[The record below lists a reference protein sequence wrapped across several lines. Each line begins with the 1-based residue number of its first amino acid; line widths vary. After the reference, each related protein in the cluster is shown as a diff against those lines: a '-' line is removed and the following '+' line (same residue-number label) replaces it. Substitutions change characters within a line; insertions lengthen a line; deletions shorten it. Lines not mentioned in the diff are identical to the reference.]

1 MCLCLWPAK
10 TYISKPTPS
19 DFARTPI
26 FKRAKENGQTITGNS
41 AAMNGDR
48 ATRSGES
55 PPRGSLG
62 AQQGKFLSGSLMR
75 HVAVMTLTSSFGLV
89 AMFLVDF
96 LDLFFIAQLGD
107 PALTAAMGFAATL
120 LFFNSALNIGLMI
133 TISALAARSIGMGRS
148 EKANILFTHV
158 MLIGTVLA
166 IPLAVIFWIFAPGFM
181 DLIGATGTAR
191 EAAVQYIRIVALF
204 SPITVTGMICSGF
217 LRAHGDARRA
227 MNTTLA
233 MATTNAIFD
242 PLLMFGLD
250 FGFAGAAYA
259 TVLSIFA
266 MAIAGFWPVWR
277 LYGGF
282 APLNRDNFI
291 ADLAPIRTIMGP
303 AVLTNLA
310 TPIGGFLTF
319 RFLAEYNETV
329 IASYA
334 VIGRIVP
341 VAFCLLF
348 SLSGAIGPI
357 VGQNYGAK
365 AFDRVRKA
373 IKRAIMFAAGYTLL
387 IWPILYFSAP
397 TVAKLFDLNAEG
409 IYLLQVFGGIVAPLF
424 LFNGVLYISNAA
436 FNNLE
441 RPRWSTW
448 LNWGRNTLGI
458 LPFLVIGDWAAGAA
472 GVIAAPALGGVI
484 FGILGYILA
493 LRLIDQQE
501 QLAKASV

>member
-1 MCLCLWPAK
+1 
-10 TYISKPTPS
+10 
-19 DFARTPI
+19 
-26 FKRAKENGQTITGNS
+26 
-41 AAMNGDR
+41 MN
-48 ATRSGES
+48 
-55 PPRGSLG
+55 
-62 AQQGKFLSGSLMR
+62 
-75 HVAVMTLTSSFGLV
+75 HVAVMTLTSSFGLL

-133 TISALAARSIGMGRS
+133 TISALAAKSIGMGRG
-148 EKANILFTHV
+148 EKANVLFTHV
-158 MLIGTVLA
+158 MLLGVALSL
-166 IPLAVIFWIFAPGFM
+166 PLALIFWVFAPGFM

-191 EAAVQYIRIVALF
+191 EAAIQYIRIVAPF
-204 SPITVTGMICSGF
+204 SPVTVTGMICSGF

-227 MNTTLA
+227 MNVTLA
-233 MATTNAIFD
+233 MAATNAIFD

-259 TVLSIFA
+259 TVLATFA
-266 MAIAGFWPVWR
+266 MAISGFWPVLR

-282 APLNRDNFI
+282 APFNKEHFM
-291 ADLAPIRTIMGP
+291 ADLAPIREIMGP

-310 TPIGGFLTF
+310 TPVGGFLTF

-357 VGQNYGAK
+357 VGQNYGARNY
-365 AFDRVRKA
+365 ARVREA
-373 IKRAIMFAAGYTLL
+373 IRSAVIFATGYTLL
-387 IWPILYFSAP
+387 IWPVLYFASPLTA
-397 TVAKLFDLNAEG
+397 TLFDLDSEG
-409 IYLLQVFGGIVAPLF
+409 LILLQVFGGIVAPLF
-424 LFNGVLYISNAA
+424 LFNGILYISNAA

-458 LPFLVIGDWAAGAA
+458 LPFLVIGDWLAGAA
-472 GVIAAPALGGVI
+472 GVIAAPAIGGII
-484 FGILGYILA
+484 FGMMGYVLAMRLVNSHEQTA
-493 LRLIDQQE
+493 LRNH
-501 QLAKASV
+501 

>member
-1 MCLCLWPAK
+1 MPLPGCCLYRLIPFLPPAR
-10 TYISKPTPS
+10 IS
-19 DFARTPI
+19 I
-26 FKRAKENGQTITGNS
+26 FKRATQNGQTIAGDS
-41 AAMNGDR
+41 APPAR
-48 ATRSGES
+48 AGETAE
-55 PPRGSLG
+55 RGSLSTRP
-62 AQQGKFLSGSLMR
+62 GKFLSGSLMR

-133 TISALAARSIGMGRS
+133 TISALAAKSIGMGRG
-148 EKANILFTHV
+148 EKANVLFTHV
-158 MLIGTVLA
+158 MLLGIVLSL
-166 IPLAVIFWIFAPGFM
+166 PLALAFWIFAPGFM

-191 EAAVQYIRIVALF
+191 EAAVQYIRIVAPF

-242 PLLMFGLD
+242 PLLIFGLD
-250 FGFAGAAYA
+250 LGFAGAAYA

-266 MAIAGFWPVWR
+266 MAVAGFWPVLR

-282 APLNRDNFI
+282 APLKWEHFT
-291 ADLAPIRTIMGP
+291 ADLPPIWGIMGP

-310 TPIGGFLTF
+310 TPVGGFITF

-329 IASYA
+329 IATYA

-357 VGQNYGAK
+357 VGQNYGAQSY
-365 AFDRVRKA
+365 DRVRDSIRNA
-373 IKRAIMFAAGYTLL
+373 VLFATGYTLL
-387 IWPILYFSAP
+387 IWPVLFFAAP
-397 TVAKLFDLNAEG
+397 LIADLFDLDGEG
-409 IYLLQVFGGIVAPLF
+409 VMLLQVFGGIVAPLF
-424 LFNGVLYISNAA
+424 LFNGILYISNAT

-448 LNWGRNTLGI
+448 LNWGRNTIGI
-458 LPFLVIGDWAAGAA
+458 VPFLVIGDWLAGAA
-472 GVIAAPALGGVI
+472 GLIAGPAIGGVI
-484 FGILGYILA
+484 FGILGYVLA
-493 LRLIDQQE
+493 LRLVNSHE
-501 QLAKASV
+501 EKARAAQV